1 MTAFRLQTFTPAE
14 GLGGH
19 RQSEAERRLE
29 TAREEAYRAGF
40 VAGQAAATE
49 SHLDDETRLTAEL
62 VEAIGDACMT
72 NEAARRHVT
81 ESLAPVLRALAT
93 AIAPAL
99 ADAGICDEIARLA
112 AQAVA
117 AAPEARPRLRC
128 APELVARVEGLLAER
143 GIAAIVEPAPELLP
157 REARVLWDQG
167 YDRIDLQQCI
177 AQALACVAAHTE
189 PQSEETKDE
198 QIRYG

>member
-1 MTAFRLQTFTPAE
+1 MGAKYYESELAYLREMGREFALVHPSTA
-14 GLGGH
+14 
-19 RQSEAERRLE
+19 
-29 TAREEAYRAGF
+29 
-40 VAGQAAATE
+40 
-49 SHLDDETRLTAEL
+49 
-62 VEAIGDACMT
+62 
-72 NEAARRHVT
+72 
-81 ESLAPVLRALAT
+81 
-93 AIAPAL
+93 
-99 ADAGICDEIARLA
+99 
-112 AQAVA
+112 
-117 AAPEARPRLRC
+117 
-128 APELVARVEGLLAER
+128 GLLAER